1 MGSIFSNI
9 GNALKSSIDP
19 FGKLGIGSGNW
30 EQNVQN
36 VSDPLHI
43 WSPGSTG
50 AGHGAFG
57 GMLFGG
63 SNGAGMSPEEQL
75 ALKSAQPYL
84 DEYQSGQLDPANKA
98 AVNQADTNATSAAL
112 QSFANAGILDSTS
125 RFATTGNVKGGQ
137 AGASSA
143 IDVGKATQTQGI
155 LQQDLNIGL
164 DYLGIASGD
173 ANAQMALQVAQ
184 NQQIA
189 SDLQTAS
196 QSLGQIY
203 GSYQQNQVAAQTGG
217 TGGGYDPFVS

>member
-1 MGSIFSNI
+1 MSGVLSDLTGTGGLLSKLDPI
-9 GNALKSSIDP
+9 GKAITD
-19 FGKLGIGSGNW
+19 IGG
-30 EQNVQN
+30 
-36 VSDPLHI
+36 DPLGLYHAKPGTPGPMS
-43 WSPGSTG
+43 SP
-50 AGHGAFG
+50 
-57 GMLFGG
+57 
-63 SNGAGMSPEEQL
+63 EQL
-75 ALKSAQPYL
+75 ALNSAQPYL
-84 DEYQSGQLDPANKA
+84 AEYQSGQLDPANQA